1 MKTNITTIF
10 TLFLFLAFPICSNGQ
25 NIWLDAKK
33 LNEYLEFNPGRMRLE
48 LDESVEIDTAEFLSI
63 IANYC
68 PDAIVEDGNKK
79 RILLDS
85 CFKGNPFI
93 SLHEYAQSLSKNLL
107 PASFRPSTEGGAPG
121 AKTPTNGSLS
131 GGNFVTKLADGLAI
145 FLVKRTKEELNAA
158 FFEGLRK
165 KMDEEPTYQIL
176 FPATFDLIYV
186 IGTEIYN
193 YNAYIESLRVSFQK
207 DLKVLPMNLKQY
219 SRDYLFVKKPELQI
233 AVEDL
238 LGTSQMIFDAQEPLQ
253 ILDFW
258 AGAAAIQDSI
268 RWKDIS
274 NDKTRKAMRDM
285 ATSMRMLWL
294 FTNSL
299 SQRGASTEWVTP
311 EEVSREM
318 RDISHVYLYLG
329 LLWEQ
334 GKDLQFSN
342 GTDFREALG
351 KLGTMTQTPIA
362 LRNALVSLV
371 QNARDMERMFKELV
385 AGADLANITLNEEYL
400 RFATQVFDMLKQAK
414 NLRHQIILPDWKVE
428 EDGKP
433 TGQPKTDAQSAQT
446 DTLEHKLFTV
456 LHQFFDLEFNVR
468 QERYTLAVANL
479 TRVLTELLNK
489 DDFKF
494 KKEFLR
500 HVNFMAT
507 MAEAQTSEEMAE
519 AIELFA
525 LPPGSSRMKK
535 QSDWSISLNSYGGL
549 GYGKEHDFEK
559 VLRDSLGGKSVFA
572 PYAPVGIDF
581 NLGLKNAGS
590 LSLYAQLIDVG
601 AVFAYR
607 FSDETSQI
615 PELKFQNIVAPGGY
629 FIYGFG
635 NNIPTSIGIGAQLGP
650 NLRKI
655 KPDPGTG
662 TPITEKT
669 TNAWRFG
676 IIFSVDIPITH
687 FYTR

>member
-1 MKTNITTIF
+1 MKTYITTIF
-10 TLFLFLAFPICSNGQ
+10 TLFLFLAFSTLASSQ

-33 LNEYLEFNPGRMRLE
+33 LNEYVEFNPNRMRLE
-48 LDESVEIDTAEFLSI
+48 LDESVEIDTAEFLAV

-68 PDAIVEDGNKK
+68 PDAIIEEGNKK

-93 SLHEYAQSLSKNLL
+93 SLHEYAQSLSKSLL
-107 PASFRPSTEGGAPG
+107 PASFRPSTEGGTPG
-121 AKTPTNGSLS
+121 SKTPTNGSLS

-207 DLKVLPMNLKQY
+207 DLKVLPMNLRQY

-238 LGTSQMIFDAQEPLQ
+238 LGTSQMIYDAQEPLQ

-258 AGAAAIQDSI
+258 AGAASIQDSI

-274 NDKTRKAMRDM
+274 NEKTRKAMRDM

-299 SQRGASTEWVTP
+299 SQRGANTEWVTP

-329 LLWEQ
+329 LLWER

-385 AGADLANITLNEEYL
+385 AGADLANIALNEEYL

-414 NLRHQIILPDWKVE
+414 NLRQQIILPDWKV

-446 DTLEHKLFTV
+446 DTLEHKLLTV
-456 LHQFFDLEFNVR
+456 LHQFFDLEFNIR

-507 MAEAQTSEEMAE
+507 MAEARTSEEMAE

-549 GYGKEHDFEK
+549 AWGRENDFNNEVDAAIDNK
-559 VLRDSLGGKSVFA
+559 TVLA
-572 PYAPVGIDF
+572 PSAPVGIDF

-655 KPDPGTG
+655 DPDLGLEVT
-662 TPITEKT
+662 T